1 MELFEL
7 SETLVIVLKR
17 TLCWLE
23 KYLQDISNNASPYK
37 CEEILT
43 AQASSLSIWCFAQS
57 VAASAFTF
65 WRIFTQNS
73 SSDLSNGGSVSFF
86 RDSCSMSSSRCAWT
100 RLKEQRLAIQDI
112 PQVSPVVNY
121 AKQFVIQAKFNLLTG
136 NQRIIFSPLKSI
148 NYASLFCLSL
158 LFSTFYIISNY

>member
-1 MELFEL
+1 MLPLTSVRKFWLLKHHHYLFGALRNQWQLQL
-7 SETLVIVLKR
+7 SPFDVFLLRIHRAICRTEEVFHLFGTLVRCRHLVADVHAAGTNRLQILKP
-17 TLCWLE
+17 TT
-23 KYLQDISNNASPYK
+23 KMIM
-37 CEEILT
+37 T
-43 AQASSLSIWCFAQS
+43 
-57 VAASAFTF
+57 
-65 WRIFTQNS
+65 
-73 SSDLSNGGSVSFF
+73 
-86 RDSCSMSSSRCAWT
+86 AWT

>member
-86 RDSCSMSSSRCAWT
+86 RDSCSMSSSRCGCS
-100 RLKEQRLAIQDI
+100 RRRNK
-112 PQVSPVVNY
+112 SPSDLEADDENDHDSLN
-121 AKQFVIQAKFNLLTG
+121 QAEGATPCYSRYTSG
-136 NQRIIFSPLKSI
+136 ESSR
-148 NYASLFCLSL
+148 
-158 LFSTFYIISNY
+158 